1 MLPSIGDPQNH
12 SVVLSEEQMAEL
24 QGQLGVADGEE
35 WSGFDPDSAPGRL
48 CGTTAER
55 LRMPEGNGAQAASLE
70 VPASFDR
77 AYRGQMST
85 QQMFGLVLTDIARSY
100 PDLGKRIVT
109 VSPDVASSTNLG
121 GWINRVGVWHHEET
135 EPLPDDE
142 IIRALKWDTS
152 RQGQHIE
159 LGISENNL
167 FMMLGQ
173 LGLTQEMHGELLF
186 PLGTVY
192 DPFIR
197 RGLDAFFY
205 GVYSGSR
212 FIVIGT
218 PSGITLGPEGG
229 AHQSIVTPS
238 IGVEM
243 PELDFYEPCFGRELE
258 WIMLSAMEQIRLRKR
273 STYLR
278 LTSYRVDQ
286 GLMAVPDDPA
296 DVERLR
302 LQVLAGAYRL
312 VDRSGE
318 ADYSPGENVVHVMAS
333 GAVIPEVIDA
343 SDRLLEEGIFA
354 NVINVTGP
362 GPLYRKHQEIV
373 REFVNDVGDMSEF
386 MSDVVPAEERSAPV
400 VTVVDGHPHSLAWIG
415 GALSTTTIPLGVT
428 EFGQS
433 GSRPELYKEYGID
446 SDSVIAAAFAA
457 LGM

>member
-1 MLPSIGDPQNH
+1 
-12 SVVLSEEQMAEL
+12 
-24 QGQLGVADGEE
+24 
-35 WSGFDPDSAPGRL
+35 
-48 CGTTAER
+48 
-55 LRMPEGNGAQAASLE
+55 
-70 VPASFDR
+70 
-77 AYRGQMST
+77 MST
-85 QQMFGLVLTDIARSY
+85 QQMFGLVLTDIARSH

-238 IGVEM
+238 IGIEM

-286 GLMAVPDDPA
+286 GLMAVPDDP
-296 DVERLR
+296 DELERLR
-302 LQVLAGAYRL
+302 AQVLEGAYRL
-312 VDRSGE
+312 VDRSAE
-318 ADYSPGENVVHVMAS
+318 PDYAPGENVVHVMAS
-333 GAVIPEVIDA
+333 GALIPEVIEA

-373 REFVNDVGDMSEF
+373 RSFVNDVGDMSEF
-386 MSDVVPAEERSAPV
+386 MSDVVPAEERSAPA